1 MGQSRIDF
9 LSNEPVDGELLS
21 ERLAQGALA
30 PEEALRCAIQIG
42 AALHQ
47 VHARGSVHGA
57 LSPYC
62 VALTAGGARI
72 LRPTASPEDCAAF
85 RSPEQLRGEPADARS
100 DIFAYGALL
109 YEIVSG
115 NRAFPG
121 TGTELSQRILTQNP
135 APLVAHARSHAA
147 MEGVISSCLEKDPAR
162 RRQRLQNAVIELKLV
177 GRSGNRTSL
186 AARRRPM
193 RPAPL
198 PVSAPPP
205 RRIRAPEAPRPTIAT
220 YSEQGQR
227 LVSGSGRKRRVLAIG
242 IAVLAMAATLGA
254 AALLLHRP
262 AAPVVLKFA
271 VTPPEN
277 TSYPGMPSVSPDGRY
292 LAFSAIGPEGKRML
306 WLRPLDALHASVV
319 EGSEGASA
327 PFWAPDSQEV
337 AFFAGRYLK
346 KVKITGG
353 APQNL
358 CDAEASPG
366 GGAWNTDGTIL
377 FSPSLS
383 SGFFRIPANGGKPQV
398 ALKLDESKGERAN
411 LWPQFLPGGDHFLFY
426 QQTDLAETSG
436 VFVGTLNPPE
446 YHRLFASQTNAV
458 YSPDSAVS
466 PKTGH
471 LLYINERDLISVP
484 FHAGKLELTGEPFTL
499 GNEIGAV
506 RSLSLAP
513 ISASATGVLVYQGVG
528 QPTRQMVWLDRSGK
542 QISVSGQPGTWGPP
556 RISPDGNRA
565 ALAKA
570 PKDAGP
576 AHLWLLDVSGAS
588 EQISDGPQ
596 HEGAPVWSADG
607 TKLVY
612 FAKQDAAYD
621 LFVRAPLPGSKAE
634 LIYKSELSKYPTDWS
649 RDGKY
654 VLFNIGD
661 PNYPT
666 HTDIWGFSFGDRRA
680 GAIVDTVKAEAFG
693 ALSPNGKWLAY
704 QSDVSGHNEV
714 YVQSFDGL
722 SNGTKRLWQVS
733 KGGGGLPRWRGDGNE
748 LFYLT
753 SEGKLNAVAIH
764 TSGDGGID
772 AGPPQMLFQTRP
784 TPGSWNL
791 YDVAP
796 DGQRF
801 IFNLPL
807 EWTSAAPITVLT
819 NWVEKLK

>member
-21 ERLAQGALA
+21 EKLAGGALA
-30 PEEALRCAIQIG
+30 PDEALQLGIRIG
-42 AALHQ
+42 AALAL
-47 VHARGSVHGA
+47 VHATGAVHGG

-62 VALTAGGARI
+62 VALTLESAHI
-72 LRPTASPEDCAAF
+72 LRPTVSPEDCAAF
-85 RSPEQLRGEPADARS
+85 RAPEQLRGEAADVRS

-115 NRAFPG
+115 NRAFAG
-121 TGTELSQRILTQNP
+121 TGAELNQRILTQNP
-135 APLVAHARSHAA
+135 APLVANSRAHAA
-147 MEGVISSCLEKDPAR
+147 MEGVISGCLEKDAAK
-162 RRQRLQNAVIELKLV
+162 RRQRVKNAVIELKLA
-177 GRSGNRTSL
+177 GRAGSRAIAVRPRAL
-186 AARRRPM
+186 RAAPV
-193 RPAPL
+193 
-198 PVSAPPP
+198 VSAPV
-205 RRIRAPEAPRPTIAT
+205 RAAGPVQAGRPTIAS
-220 YSEQGQR
+220 YAAQGQKPT
-227 LVSGSGRKRRVLAIG
+227 GGGGRRRQILAIG

-277 TSYPGMPSVSPDGRY
+277 TSYPGMPTVSPDGRY

-306 WLRPLDALHASVV
+306 WVRPLDALHANVID
-319 EGSEGASA
+319 GSEGASA
-327 PFWAPDSQEV
+327 PFWSPDSQQV

-346 KVKITGG
+346 KVTITGST
-353 APQNL
+353 PQNI
-358 CDAEASPG
+358 CDAEAAPG
-366 GGAWNTDGTIL
+366 GGAWNADGTIL

-383 SGFFRIPANGGKPQV
+383 SGFYRVSANGGKPQEV
-398 ALKLDESKGERAN
+398 LKLDESKGERAD
-411 LWPQFLPGGDHFLFY
+411 LWPQFLPGGEQFLFY

-436 VFVGTLNPPE
+436 VYVGSLNPPGSR
-446 YHRLFASQTNAV
+446 RLFSSQTNAV
-458 YSPDSAVS
+458 YAAESLAS
-466 PKTGH
+466 PKSGH

-513 ISASATGVLVYQGVG
+513 ISVSATGVLVYQGVG
-528 QPTRQMVWLDRSGK
+528 QPTRQMVWMDRAGK
-542 QISVSGQPGTWGPP
+542 QISVAGQPGTWGPP

-565 ALAKA
+565 VLAKA
-570 PKDAGP
+570 PKENGP
-576 AHLWLLDVSGAS
+576 AHLWLLDVNGAS
-588 EQISDGPQ
+588 EQITDGPQ
-596 HEGAPVWSADG
+596 HEGAPVWSPDG
-607 TKLVY
+607 TKIAY
-612 FAKQDAAYD
+612 FAKQDAVYD
-621 LFVRAPLPGSKAE
+621 LFVRAPLPGSKPE
-634 LIYKSELSKYPTDWS
+634 LLLKSEMSKYPTDWS
-649 RDGKY
+649 HDGKY
-654 VLFNIGD
+654 ILFNIGD

-666 HTDIWGFSFGDRRA
+666 HTDVWAMSVGERRA
-680 GAIVDTVKAEAFG
+680 SAIVDTVRAEAFG
-693 ALSPNGKWLAY
+693 AMSPNGKWMAY

-714 YVQSFDGL
+714 YVQGFDGL

-733 KGGGGLPRWRGDGNE
+733 KGGGGLPRWRSDSNE

-753 SEGKLNAVAIH
+753 SEGKLFNVAIH
-764 TSGDGGID
+764 AGADGGVE

-791 YDVAP
+791 YDVSP

-801 IFNLPL
+801 LFNLPL

-819 NWVEKLK
+819 NWTEKLK